1 MTTPASPASSAPA
14 SSSAAASPAAPAA
27 PAAALSRGAIGP
39 GSPWLGGASAPALLR
54 WPAVLI
60 AWFCALSPLGG
71 GFIAF
76 NEQRWYMLAF
86 EVVVF
91 LTASTALATN
101 LRRGRGGQ
109 AMCMFVL
116 GGVVGSAAVLSEP
129 SIATRLIQGGSGSGA
144 ATGFDVLPWALARIA
159 CGLVL
164 VGLACLTVLSR
175 RPRTSLLLLAK
186 GAGLGLPVLAAAALF
201 LIPSA
206 RTQILNLP
214 LIPSVLL
221 VIFGSAVAG
230 VLISLSAHCLIRA
243 FEVGVDAGNEPGA
256 GHVATASA

>member
-1 MTTPASPASSAPA
+1 MTTPVSPSSAAPA
-14 SSSAAASPAAPAA
+14 SPSAAASAASHAPTPAPTPAP
-27 PAAALSRGAIGP
+27 SRGAA
-39 GSPWLGGASAPALLR
+39 WHGGASAPALLC

-101 LRRGRGGQ
+101 LRRGRSGQ

-129 SIATRLIQGGSGSGA
+129 SIATRLIQGGSGSGT

-159 CGLVL
+159 CGMVL
-164 VGLACLTVLSR
+164 VGLAWLTVLTR
-175 RPRTSLLLLAK
+175 RPRASLVLLVK
-186 GAGLGLPVLAAAALF
+186 GAALGLPVLTAAAMF
-201 LIPSA
+201 LIPAA
-206 RTQILNLP
+206 RTQILNLS

-221 VIFGSAVAG
+221 VIFGTAVAG
-230 VLISLSAHCLIRA
+230 VLVSLSAHCLIRA
-243 FEVGVDAGNEPGA
+243 FEVGVDAGNEPDA
-256 GHVATASA
+256 GHAAPASA